1 MEDQCACQPYGF
13 VTVVSTLDCGP
24 YNEVMKI
31 YLIEDDVALRNELC
45 RILGFQGYQV
55 DVCEDF
61 SRAASL
67 ALASDSH
74 LVIMDLRL
82 PGADGLD
89 ICREFR
95 RNSQAPVLILTSS
108 DSEFDEITGLHLGAD
123 DYLTKPYSPA
133 VLLAHVERLLQR
145 ANPQGNTG
153 ISYKGITVDA
163 ARSEVS
169 FASATAE
176 LSRNELRILSAL
188 IHAHGAIVSRQELM
202 YELWQSDEFIDD
214 NTLTVN
220 VNRLRKLLQRLGVP
234 DDTLKTHRGQGYSL

>member
-1 MEDQCACQPYGF
+1 
-13 VTVVSTLDCGP
+13 
-24 YNEVMKI
+24 MKI

-82 PGADGLD
+82 PGADGLN

-123 DYLTKPYSPA
+123 DYLTKP
-133 VLLAHVERLLQR
+133 
-145 ANPQGNTG
+145 
-153 ISYKGITVDA
+153 
-163 ARSEVS
+163 
-169 FASATAE
+169 
-176 LSRNELRILSAL
+176 
-188 IHAHGAIVSRQELM
+188 
-202 YELWQSDEFIDD
+202 
-214 NTLTVN
+214 
-220 VNRLRKLLQRLGVP
+220 
-234 DDTLKTHRGQGYSL
+234 